1 MKQRCDCDQL
11 ALAMTWHGVPRA
23 PGEPHGLFRCGNDVL
38 RGRGG
43 NDVLSAVT
51 AAIGSSV
58 ARACDRLF
66 GDAGRD
72 ELSGDNGEMR

>member
-43 NDVLSAVT
+43 NDVLC
-51 AAIGSSV
+51 GGDG
-58 ARACDRLF
+58 RDWLFGGPGRDRLF
-66 GDAGRD
+66 GDAGRH